1 MSGSASCYTCRYSCN
16 PAEKHYDDI
25 GACQAANTGKFCA
38 EDGETGC
45 FVPSGCNTAA
55 GYYEEEGACLAA
67 STGHLCA
74 VDPASSCYVAAG
86 CKEDEHY
93 YDEQQSCED
102 YYVGYECTTQYG
114 CYVKGGEKPCPSEP
128 EQEYTEC
135 PSKEGNKV
143 TPTPTENM
151 SGAKQC
157 YTCAYTCDETNKY
170 YTLKDSCE
178 KANPEQFCSL
188 NDASGCYKPSGCNT
202 AAGFYEEQKDCEAAN
217 TGYACELRDK
227 CYVKGDAKDCPVG
240 EYLTGKCPSKTGNDV
255 SESPSGSMS
264 GENQCFTCIYTCKVS
279 DKYYPDNGSC
289 QTANTG
295 KACGIEEESG
305 CYRVTG

>member
-1 MSGSASCYTCRYSCN
+1 MECPENEYVTCPEKEGNIATPTPTDNYAGEYRCNTCSYACNNDTGHYTEETECT
-16 PAEKHYDDI
+16 
-25 GACQAANTGKFCA
+25 AAHQGWLCA
-38 EDGETGC
+38 MD
-45 FVPSGCNTAA
+45 VPSGCYKT
-55 GYYEEEGACLAA
+55 
-67 STGHLCA
+67 STC
-74 VDPASSCYVAAG
+74 
-86 CKEDEHY
+86 DEANHFY
-93 YDEQQSCED
+93 NKQESCEE
-102 YYVGYECTTQYG
+102 YYNGYSCTLSAG

-128 EQEYTEC
+128 EQEYTAC

-289 QTANTG
+289 QTANPG
-295 KACGIEEESG
+295 KACVIEAASG
-305 CYRVTG
+305 YNRVTG